1 MFLLKKLLRLLKV
14 QMTIMR
20 STDLTERYA
29 YGMNKDLMGL
39 QIKFIIF
46 DKQNSN
52 ITYNTIGKLYK

>member
-1 MFLLKKLLRLLKV
+1 
-14 QMTIMR
+14 MTIMR